1 MLDDKQTFIIGFA
14 ILILFGWYFGTDKER
29 VKRILGTLL
38 TITVCFLCISSAYPP
53 FDIPVKDASGKVE
66 LGADGRPRLEQ
77 AGQIALGID
86 LKGGT
91 SWLVKIQPG
100 EGREISPGMLDR
112 AMETIRKRV
121 DSGGV
126 AEPVLAPAGTDRILV
141 QLPGLDPEM
150 VEGYRQKLQQVA
162 KLEFRMVHPNNQQ
175 LAQQVAAKMEILD
188 PAYELKNYIKWKET
202 IGPDGKKTRTKEF
215 EEPILVKR
223 AVDIPGKMVERAFA
237 TYGTEGWEIVLSFNS
252 EGGRLFGDLTAANI
266 GKRFAIMLDDEV
278 YSAPEIKSAI
288 YGGRATISGGG
299 MDEAEAH
306 SLSSVLENPL
316 ENPVTVEEERSTSPS
331 LGHDAINSGLKAGE
345 IGALITLIV
354 VLLYYRLAGL
364 IANLALVT
372 FIIIL
377 FGSMGMF
384 NAVLTLPGIAGVL
397 LTLGMAIDANV
408 LIYERLREEQATGKS
423 LSASLSAAYD
433 KAFSAIFDSNI
444 TTLITA
450 VILYW
455 KATGPVKGF
464 AVSLVIG
471 VVASMFTALVVT
483 RNLFEWSIAKGWIKK
498 ITMTNL
504 IPATNF
510 DFMGKRKATITL
522 SIVVMLGSV
531 GLFATKTD
539 KILGVDFLGGERLVM
554 SVKEGALPDLQ
565 AVREEIEKFGDSTVQ
580 TEKSTTTEFITIR
593 CGVGK
598 ATPISE
604 ALQKKFDTLKE
615 DGREQVG
622 AVVGSELAVNSLMAL
637 GLGMLGILIYVTLRF
652 EFSFAIGALVAL
664 LHDVII
670 TVGIFALMGRELSLV
685 IVGAVLT
692 IAGYSVNDTIVVYDR
707 IREGIKSGRKGSI
720 LHIMNA
726 SINETLSRTILTGGV
741 TLLTTIV
748 LFLFGGPVLGDF
760 ALTMMIGILV
770 GTYSSIFIAAPIV
783 LWWSGRGGRN
793 LKTEVK
799 QNEEQAVVQV

>member
-1 MLDDKQTFIIGFA
+1 MSDVQTFIIGFA

-29 VKRILGTLL
+29 IKRILGTLL

-53 FDIPVKDASGKVE
+53 FDVPQKDAAGKPVLDE
-66 LGADGRPRLEQ
+66 AGRPKLEKT
-77 AGQIALGID
+77 GQIALGID

-91 SWLVKIQPG
+91 SWLVRIQPTAG
-100 EGREISPGMLDR
+100 KEISKEMLDR
-112 AMETIRKRV
+112 AMETIRTRV

-126 AEPVLAPAGTDRILV
+126 AEPVIAPAGTDRILV
-141 QLPGLDPEM
+141 QLPGIDPKL
-150 VEGYRQKLQQVA
+150 VESYRQKLQQVA
-162 KLEFRMVHPNNQQ
+162 KLEFRLVHPENEQ
-175 LAQQVAAKMEILD
+175 LAEQVKNKLEILD
-188 PAYELKNYIKWKET
+188 PAYELKNYIQYKET
-202 IGPDGKKTRTKEF
+202 VGPDGKKIKTKVS
-215 EEPILVKR
+215 EEPLLVKR
-223 AVDIPGKMVERAFA
+223 ETDIPGSMVERAFA
-237 TYGTEGWEIVLSFNS
+237 TYGTEGWEIVLIFNE
-252 EGGRLFGDLTAANI
+252 EGGKLFGELTKAHV
-266 GKRFAIMLDDEV
+266 GKRFAIMLDNEV
-278 YSAPEIKSAI
+278 YSAPNIKEAI
-288 YGGRATISGGG
+288 YGGRANISGGG
-299 MDEAEAH
+299 IDEAEAH
-306 SLSSVLENPL
+306 NLSSVLENPL
-316 ENPVTVEEERSTSPS
+316 ENPVSMEEERSTSPS
-331 LGHDAINSGLKAGE
+331 LGQDAISSGLKAGE
-345 IGALITLIV
+345 IGAIITVLV
-354 VLLYYRLAGL
+354 VLLYYRFAGL
-364 IANLALVT
+364 IANLALVV
-372 FIIIL
+372 FIVIL

-384 NAVLTLPGIAGVL
+384 NAVLTLPGIAGIL

-408 LIYERLREEQATGKS
+408 LIYERLREEQAAGKS

-483 RNLFEWSIAKGWIKK
+483 RNLFEWTIAKGWIKK

-510 DFMGKRKATITL
+510 NFMGKRKATLTL
-522 SIVVMLGSV
+522 SALVILGSI
-531 GLFATKTD
+531 GLFVYNGD
-539 KILGVDFLGGERLVM
+539 KNLGVDFRGGERLVM
-554 SVKEGALPDLQ
+554 SATEGALPNLE
-565 AVREEIEKFGDSTVQ
+565 AVRVETEKFGDNTVQ
-580 TEKSTTTEFITIR
+580 TEKSSTTEFITIR
-593 CGVGK
+593 CAEGK
-598 ATPISE
+598 ASEISA
-604 ALQKKFDTLKE
+604 ALQKTFPKLKE

-622 AVVGSELAVNSLMAL
+622 SVVGGELAKNSLIAL

-720 LHIMNA
+720 LQIMNA

-748 LFLFGGPVLGDF
+748 LFMFGGPVLSDF

-783 LWWSGRGGRN
+783 LWWSGRGGRD
-793 LKTEVK
+793 LKSEVK
-799 QNEEQAVVQV
+799 QAEEQAVVPV